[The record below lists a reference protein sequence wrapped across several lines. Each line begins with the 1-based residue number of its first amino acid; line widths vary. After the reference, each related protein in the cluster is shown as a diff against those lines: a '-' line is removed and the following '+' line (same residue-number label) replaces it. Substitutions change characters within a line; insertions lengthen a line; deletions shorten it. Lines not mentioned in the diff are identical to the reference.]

1 MNTMVM
7 NSVGFSSSL
16 IRSGKV
22 LFFGILYDRLNYSVV
37 LCAEKYILYS
47 SEEVWF
53 LIVIRFLGSGCSRDL
68 DAQTSSDH
76 CEIGNS
82 YLLVGL
88 GSGRILEK

>member
-1 MNTMVM
+1 MLKNIF
-7 NSVGFSSSL
+7 NQF
-16 IRSGKV
+16 I
-22 LFFGILYDRLNYSVV
+22 FVV
-37 LCAEKYILYS
+37 LHS

-53 LIVIRFLGSGCSRDL
+53 LIVTRFLGSGFNRDS